1 MNRAKREEARKYEEA
16 RRWLSDNQIA
26 ALNLEAVLKAKVQT
40 KASSIHAEK
49 FPEEYDFIY
58 DSNVDANSRSKGI
71 NPMSQ
76 DYIEQIREKRKSL
89 GVSQLSNRGLSVSN
103 DTFILCENEAKKQI
117 YSDVTLKR
125 PPAKTC
131 IFCDKSLEEV
141 GGKRL
146 VAQKSKGVHLSNEYR
161 GGGNPD
167 YPFQSTKLFDDLG
180 VYVVVWGERSLW
192 IESTIEKAKNEFL
205 TGYQPWFC
213 QSCGNRVCLKCGSP
227 LNNPA
232 GSDILHGDGSS
243 SHAPMFAGGCDC
255 INPSCEKHKS
265 FKSESSQ

>member
-1 MNRAKREEARKYEEA
+1 MNKAKREEKRKYEEA
-16 RRWLSDNQIA
+16 RRGLSEDKITT
-26 ALNLEAVLKAKVQT
+26 LNLEEALNAKVHEL
-40 KASSIHAEK
+40 ALSIHAEN
-49 FPEEYDFIY
+49 FSEEYDFMS
-58 DSNVDANSRSKGI
+58 DSHVDAKGRRKAI

-76 DYIEQIREKRKSL
+76 GYIEKIRAKREAL
-89 GVSQLSNRGLSVSN
+89 GVSQLSGSGLAVSN
-103 DTFILCENEAKKQI
+103 DTLILCENEAKKQI
-117 YSDVTLKR
+117 YSDLTLKR

-227 LNNPA
+227 LNHPS
-232 GSDILHGDGSS
+232 GSDVLHDDGNITHVSML
-243 SHAPMFAGGCDC
+243 PCDFGC
-255 INPSCEKHKS
+255 INPSCEKY
-265 FKSESSQ
+265 Q